1 MKNDNKFSGLNRDQ
15 IQASRAKF
23 GENIITP
30 REKESVWKL
39 FFEKFE
45 DPMIRILLVA
55 ACLSLVV
62 SVLHN
67 EYAETIGIFFAIF
80 LATGIAF
87 WFEKDAQNKFNEL
100 NKVTDQIPVK
110 VIRDGV
116 VIEVAKSEIVVGD
129 IVIFEAGEEIPADGD
144 LLESNV
150 LLIDE
155 SSLTGELSIH
165 KTTIP
170 EEFDEESTYPSNW
183 VYKSTKV
190 LEGSGVMRVMTV
202 GDATEY
208 GKVAQQSTEKHGE
221 LTPLA
226 LQLES
231 LAKLIGVCGFSLA
244 ILIFYILLFK
254 ELFSEGAS
262 YSYTQLVTLFVS
274 LFAMSIAVTKVW
286 MPILMDFLTFAK
298 IKSKLIDKLSQ
309 LSWGKNILIS
319 VIVWAVTSVIFTMFF
334 GVNFFTS
341 SSWLDFDSLGKILQF
356 FMIAVTLIVVSI
368 PEGLPMSVTLSL
380 ALSMRR
386 MLKTNNLVRKMHA
399 CETMG
404 ATTVICT
411 DKTGTLTQ
419 NQMRVHQAFFQC
431 KTNFEDDSI
440 YSSLVSDSLSMNTTA
455 FLDYSDP
462 AKVKTIGNPT
472 EAALLLWCDL
482 VGIEYQHIRKH
493 TNIVDRLVFSTE
505 RKYMAT
511 IIDSVGLKKRIFL
524 MKGAP
529 EVILSKCT
537 TKLDGNDIVNFDS
550 KSDVNLQLAQMQEKA
565 MRTLAFGFKE
575 VADDVTKIDDVDIE
589 NLTYVGFVA
598 IADPVRED
606 VGDAIKDC
614 LKASIQVKVVTG
626 DTSVTAKEIARQIG
640 LWSETDTDVNIIT
653 GLEFEALTDEE
664 AYERAPLI
672 KIMCRARPTDK
683 QRLVG
688 LLQKRGEIVAV
699 TGDGTNDAPALN
711 KAHVGLSM
719 GTGTAIAK
727 EASDITLLDDSFS
740 SIVSAVIWGRSLY
753 LNIQRFI
760 VFQLIINLTAVVVV
774 LCGAVFG
781 VLTLTVTQM
790 LWVNLIMDTFAAGAL
805 ASLPPSRK
813 LLNSPPRSNS
823 AFIITRTMA
832 TNIFSRGLVFITVLL
847 AFMYVSVQEGE
858 MSVKVLTQF
867 FTTFVLLQFWNM
879 FNAKVLYTNA
889 SAFSDIKKSMS
900 FMIVSLLILVGQY
913 LIVTFGGEV
922 FRTVPLS
929 WADWGKIFGLT
940 SIILVVGEIERL
952 IARIIE
958 KRNNIAK

>member
-1 MKNDNKFSGLNRDQ
+1 MEEDVKYIGLDKEQ
-15 IQASRAKF
+15 VQASRAKY

-30 REKESVWKL
+30 RKKESIWKM

-87 WFEKDAQNKFNEL
+87 WFEKDAQNKFNAL
-100 NKVTDQIPVK
+100 NKVTDIVPVK

-116 VIEVAKSEIVVGD
+116 VIEIGKNELVVGD
-129 IVIFEAGEEIPADGD
+129 VVIFEAGEEIPADGE
-144 LLESNV
+144 LLQTNA

-165 KTTIP
+165 KTTVT
-170 EEFDEESTYPSNW
+170 EEFDEESTYPSNM
-183 VYKSTKV
+183 VYRSTKV
-190 LEGSGVMRVMTV
+190 LEGSGIMIIQKV

-208 GKVAQQSTEKHGE
+208 GKVAQQSTEKHDE

-244 ILIFYILLFK
+244 ILIFNILLFK
-254 ELFSEGAS
+254 ELFSTEIV
-262 YSYTQLVTLFVS
+262 YSSIQKITLLVS
-274 LFAMSIAVTKVW
+274 LFAMVIAAMKVW
-286 MPILMDFLTFAK
+286 VPILVDFLGFIK
-298 IKSKLIDKLSQ
+298 VKSKLVDNLSQ
-309 LSWGKNILIS
+309 QGWLRNIAIAIVVWGAIS
-319 VIVWAVTSVIFTMFF
+319 AIFTF
-334 GVNFFTS
+334 GLGANFFTADN
-341 SSWLDFDSLGKILQF
+341 WLDVKALGKILQF

-419 NQMRVHQAFFQC
+419 NQMRIHQAFFQC
-431 KTNFEDDSI
+431 KTNFEDGEL
-440 YSSLVSDSLSMNTTA
+440 YSQLVSDSLSMNTTA

-462 AKVKTIGNPT
+462 SNVKTIGNPT

-482 VGIEYQHIRKH
+482 VGVDYRNLRDK
-493 TNIVDRLVFSTE
+493 TKIVDRLAFSTE

-511 IIDSVGLKKRIFL
+511 IIDSIGLNKRIVL
-524 MKGAP
+524 VKGAP
-529 EVILSKCT
+529 EVVLSKCN
-537 TKLDGNDIVNFDS
+537 TKLNGNDIVSFES
-550 KSDVNLQLAQMQEKA
+550 KKDIQEQLMQMQAKA
-565 MRTLAFGFKE
+565 MRTLAFGYKVVPDNISHIDAIE
-575 VADDVTKIDDVDIE
+575 VDE
-589 NLTYVGFVA
+589 LTYIGFVA

-606 VGDAIKDC
+606 VADAIKDC

-626 DTSVTAKEIARQIG
+626 DTSITAKEIARQIG
-640 LWSETDTDVNIIT
+640 LWHDTDTDENIIT
-653 GLEFEALTDEE
+653 GVEFEALSDEE
-664 AYERAPLI
+664 AYERAAII
-672 KIMCRARPTDK
+672 KIMCRARPSDK

-740 SIVSAVIWGRSLY
+740 SIVSAVVWGRSLY

-760 VFQLIINLTAVVVV
+760 VFQLIINLTAMVVV
-774 LCGAVFG
+774 LSGAIFG

-823 AFIITRTMA
+823 SFIITRKMA
-832 TNIFSRGLVFITVLL
+832 TNIFSRGTIFIVVLL
-847 AFMYVSVQEGE
+847 AFIFIAEQDGE
-858 MSVKVLTQF
+858 MSVKTLTQF

-879 FNAKVLYTNA
+879 FNAKVFYTNA
-889 SAFSDIKKSMS
+889 SAFSNLKGSKS
-900 FMIVSLLILVGQY
+900 FMIVSVLILVGQY
-913 LIVTFGGEV
+913 LIVTYGGDV

-929 WADWGKIFGLT
+929 WADWGTIFALT
-940 SIILVVGEIERL
+940 SIILWIGELERY
-952 IARIIE
+952 IARVIE
-958 KRNNIAK
+958 KKNKQ